1 VITYYSRFEEENNTF
16 NEESMTGLQD
26 DLLSMM
32 SQSFAL
38 GLGGLQ
44 SYPCAPQLLMVAAY
58 VSRPGR
64 VRRCH
69 HLRIAVFVLCMR
81 TENEVVA
88 AVLNALDDSQ
98 PVVTTA
104 AICVVQLPLIVV
116 VELFSSHSQK
126 GSQIDFIEVGP

>member
-1 VITYYSRFEEENNTF
+1 
-16 NEESMTGLQD
+16 
-26 DLLSMM
+26 MM

-98 PVVTTA
+98 LVEVTAPILVVRF
-104 AICVVQLPLIVV
+104 PLIVV
-116 VELFSSHSQK
+116 ELVSSHFRRRVRLPSPKLTCSQCC
-126 GSQIDFIEVGP
+126 V